1 MRDDSYHRPSA
12 VTAWSDQ
19 RVIELLRTSMHPTP
33 RLFPPLDEDTISAEP
48 SRGAT
53 ATAALP
59 SSMSHLRH
67 AAEVATLFAGPRAR
81 RLLSWCTG
89 LWAGAVQ

>member
-1 MRDDSYHRPSA
+1 MRDYRYHRPSA
-12 VTAWSDQ
+12 VTPWSDQ

-48 SRGAT
+48 NRGAS
-53 ATAALP
+53 ATKALP
-59 SSMSHLRH
+59 SSTSRLRH
-67 AAEVATLFAGPRAR
+67 AADVATLFAGPRAR

-89 LWAGAVQ
+89 LWAGAVR